1 MFQKD
6 FFFESS
12 LSFNLTD
19 PLKVLSIDVS
29 HEIFDWWWHHNIN
42 GKTWRYRGSLVIL
55 QRSSMKRTK
64 KDFPFLIFNLI
75 GLFYKKY
82 MTKNVTWKIV
92 VLEKI
97 FEKETPG
104 NTNLTMYYDGS
115 FKKLL
120 QTMPKINFSFTLHW
134 QKIFRSTFCNE
145 SFGSLRSRWA

>member
-6 FFFESS
+6 IFFESS

-55 QRSSMKRTK
+55 QRSSMKGTK

-82 MTKNVTWKIV
+82 MKNCSFRKNLWKGNSRKYQLND
-92 VLEKI
+92 VLRRVIQKT
-97 FEKETPG
+97 F
-104 NTNLTMYYDGS
+104 TNDA
-115 FKKLL
+115 KD
-120 QTMPKINFSFTLHW
+120 QLHW
-134 QKIFRSTFCNE
+134 QNFFSQYILSRE
-145 SFGSLRSRWA
+145 LWLASLAMSLMHRLSLI